1 MDDDDL
7 YVVAGEFNLCTLVW
21 AWESLSPKLSSK
33 YFNTQFLSE
42 LLGPWVNRWII
53 LNQAML
59 YDDLEI
65 STLNP
70 QNKCSMSISTSESI
84 QPNIQQEN
92 LLKSLFSWGSG
103 GKTKNF
109 SCPCQPFGSIEQF
122 SCQVRHHD
130 GTLELLKFLTWAW
143 DHVQQA
149 RDPGAKLEA
158 AVQKWEKKQRGLF
171 ASSTHLKNAKT
182 QIRTAPA
189 KPAPSTPW
197 RRERTRSR
205 EGSRRCRADLA
216 AVLVWHGAPSRLYI
230 LAVYYFLLV

>member
-21 AWESLSPKLSSK
+21 AWESLIPKLSSK
-33 YFNTQFLSE
+33 YLNTQYLSE
-42 LLGPWVNRWII
+42 LLGPWVNRWIKQCYMMI
-53 LNQAML
+53 LKYSHWIHRINV
-59 YDDLEI
+59 
-65 STLNP
+65 P
-70 QNKCSMSISTSESI
+70 WVF
-84 QPNIQQEN
+84 
-92 LLKSLFSWGSG
+92 LLQYSPIFSRRIYWRVYSAEAVV
-103 GKTKNF
+103 GKQKTF
-109 SCPCQPFGSIEQF
+109 SCPCKPFGSIEQF